1 MRVINMF
8 IIIKIMVYSKTLHLS
23 KFNNYMK
30 KLINLVII
38 KLTKLKKISLWLKGF
53 QNSFRNWKNTLLRSR
68 ILSTRNLSKMEI
80 SMVLTWLRFLPK
92 WELLSRLQMINL
104 WLEEGILWL
113 FKNFTTNTRDQLS
126 SILQFFQST
135 TKDK

>member
-1 MRVINMF
+1 MRVIIMF